1 MAFDSA
7 AKRWSFMHI
16 TTPFYICTPI
26 PDGAIDQGD
35 RQEFMHVYRGLLF
48 PAPAEAP
55 FEIGFNIFVPGFG
68 FSVSRPSVAVDV
80 TRPEV
85 NLAVK

>member
-16 TTPFYICTPI
+16 TVPFYISTPI

-48 PAPAEAP
+48 PAPSEAP
-55 FEIGFNIFVPGFG
+55 FEIGFNVFVPGFG
-68 FSVSRPSVAVDV
+68 FTVVRPEVDVDV
-80 TRPEV
+80 TRP
-85 NLAVK
+85 AVSLVVK